1 MPHQEY
7 LGCVVQLKVLR
18 FTPHGAFLSLDA
30 EADSESPSILLP
42 GGEIPHGV
50 KEGDPVDVFV
60 YLDSEDRPI
69 ATTREPLVSLGQVAF
84 LKVSDLTPIGAF
96 MDWGLAKD
104 LLLPYGEHTRD
115 IHIGERHPVGLTV
128 DNTGRLLGTMRV
140 TEMLKERPPFKVG
153 DWVHGEAWRK
163 EAELGAFIIV
173 ERQYV
178 GLLPIEEAAAMTR
191 GQPGSFR
198 VTRVQTDGKID
209 LSLRRETRDQIA
221 DDADVILAYLDR
233 ADASSVGDRSSPER
247 VREIFGFGKKS
258 FKRAVGRLLK
268 QGVVMIDEGGFVVRV
283 ATASDEDPGGDEPLG
298 DEPSEG

>member
-30 EADSESPSILLP
+30 EADRDSPAILLP
-42 GGEIPHGV
+42 GGDVPQGV
-50 KEGDPVDVFV
+50 NEGDAIDVFV

-69 ATTREPLVSLGQVAF
+69 ATTREPLLSLGQVAF
-84 LKVSDLTPIGAF
+84 LRVSDLTPIGAF

-115 IHIGERHPVGLTV
+115 IHVGERHPVGLTV

-153 DWVHGEAWRK
+153 EWVHGEAWRK
-163 EAELGAFIIV
+163 EPELGAFVIV

-178 GLLPIEEAAAMTR
+178 GLLPLEEAAAMTR
-191 GQPGSFR
+191 GQPASFR
-198 VTRVQTDGKID
+198 VTRVQRDGKID
-209 LSLRRETRDQIA
+209 LSLRREPRDQAA
-221 DDADVILAYLDR
+221 DDADLILAYLDR
-233 ADASSVGDRSSPER
+233 EDACSIGDGSSPER
-247 VREIFGFGKKS
+247 IRELFGFGKKT
-258 FKRAVGRLLK
+258 FKRAVGRLLR
-268 QGVVMIDEGGFVVRV
+268 QGVVEINGDGFLVR
-283 ATASDEDPGGDEPLG
+283 AAIPPDNPAPDGKAPR
-298 DEPSEG
+298 